1 MTNMGG
7 ENLLKRLLGGFLNH
21 QENWTMV
28 FRTMHL
34 KRMLQIRLQN
44 WAGKERTFASV
55 RTGILIVLA
64 TAATDM

>member
-1 MTNMGG
+1 
-7 ENLLKRLLGGFLNH
+7 
-21 QENWTMV
+21 MV

-34 KRMLQIRLQN
+34 KRMSQIRLQN